1 MRWPRIAL
9 GLALSA
15 VLASNSSRGAAAE
28 PDADTIV
35 RKSLQALYYGGSDMV
50 AQVTMSL
57 IDSAGKSRVRSLSML
72 RKNVGAAGEQRY
84 FIYFHSPPDVM
95 DMTFLVHKFPD
106 KDDDRWMFIP
116 AVRMVKRVAASDKRS
131 SFVGSDFTYDDVSG
145 RDALDEKSTL
155 VRSEVLNGRP
165 CYVLESV
172 PRERSSFAKRISW
185 VDKERFLPLKE
196 QFISDKGETIRTF
209 SADEVK
215 ESGGVWTISKRT
227 MSDTR
232 SGRRT
237 EVLFRDVRYSVGL
250 SDEVFTEG
258 SLRSPPRQWL
268 K

>member
-1 MRWPRIAL
+1 MRRRLLYLVGGAIL
-9 GLALSA
+9 LVGLRAA
-15 VLASNSSRGAAAE
+15 RAGEAPDPAS
-28 PDADTIV
+28 IV
-35 RKSLQALYYGGSDMV
+35 KKSLDSLYYGGTDMV

-57 IDSAGKSRVRSLSML
+57 FDSSGKARIRTMSML
-72 RKNVGAAGEQRY
+72 RKNVNARGEQNY
-84 FIYFHSPPDVM
+84 FIYFHSPPDVGGM
-95 DMTFLVHKFPD
+95 AFLIHKFPD

-172 PRERSSFAKRISW
+172 PRERSSFAKRVSW
-185 VDKERFLPLKE
+185 IDKERFLPLKE
-196 QFISDKGETIRTF
+196 QFISDKGEHIRTF

-227 MSDTR
+227 MSDSR

-237 EVLFRDVRYSVGL
+237 EVLFRDVRYNVGL